1 MANGRFPGEAEE
13 DGRVVSTA
21 SVVDDPSL
29 PSAAN
34 FAVTH
39 NAASYNDVVGC
50 DPRARAAHEATRVH
64 HSAGRRRGRVAARG
78 ARAAARADAAH
89 RGAPPSSRGRSGTA
103 GPHCGVSAGAAT
115 IWLDRWP

>member
-64 HSAGRRRGRVAARG
+64 HAARRRGGVAARG
-78 ARAAARADAAH
+78 AAAGGGLKEGGVVEKLMADS
-89 RGAPPSSRGRSGTA
+89 P
-103 GPHCGVSAGAAT
+103 
-115 IWLDRWP
+115 